1 MKKKLI
7 SFSLILML
15 FMGSSASAF
24 ALQKE
29 YVVKKGDTLWRIC
42 KKNNINYRRM
52 ISANPKIRNPRILFR
67 GQKIVIP
74 DEFMGPQD
82 GKYTPKQPPTPEMP
96 QVPDTPQP
104 ETPKA
109 EAPKPEAPKPETPD
123 VPKAPEV
130 SMSAFAKEVVEL
142 VNKERVS
149 NGLQPLKAHAKLTDC
164 AQAKAQNMIDKNYF
178 AHNSPTY
185 GTPFDMI
192 EQWGIKFTAAGENI
206 AYGQKTPKE
215 VMQTWMDSPGHRSNI
230 LSDSFAEIGVGVA
243 TTKTG
248 VIYWTQMF
256 MRAAIGN

>member
-1 MKKKLI
+1 MKRKLI

-15 FMGSSASAF
+15 FMGSTASAF
-24 ALQKE
+24 GLQKD
-29 YVVKKGDTLWRIC
+29 YIVKRGDTLWRIC
-42 KKNNINYRRM
+42 KKNNINYRRLL
-52 ISANPKIRNPRILFR
+52 SANPKIRNPRVLFR
-67 GQKIVIP
+67 GQRIIIP
-74 DEFMGPQD
+74 DEFMEPKD
-82 GKYTPKQPPTPEMP
+82 GKYAPEQPPMPEMP
-96 QVPDTPQP
+96 QVPEKPQ
-104 ETPKA
+104 
-109 EAPKPEAPKPETPD
+109 PEAPKPKTPE
-123 VPKAPEV
+123 VPKAPETPKV
-130 SMSAFAKEVVEL
+130 SMSDFAKEVVEL

-243 TTKTG
+243 TNKNG

-256 MRAAIGN
+256 MRAAKGN